1 MKRFLTSV
9 SLALCMAGGIGSA
22 ALANPSGPYDHV
34 YQVRRTVHLR
44 DLDLQ
49 SQAGPKTAAWRIQV
63 AADYVCGGDNRVMR
77 EAADFIPCREDAINR
92 ALDTLNQPNVSAAFG
107 RKPPVGI
114 ASR

>member
-9 SLALCMAGGIGSA
+9 SLALCVAGGLGSV
-22 ALANPSGPYDHV
+22 ALADSSGPYDHT

-44 DLDLQ
+44 DLDLH
-49 SQAGPKTAAWRIQV
+49 SQADAKTAAWRIQV

-77 EAADFIPCREDAINR
+77 QAADFIPCREDAINR
-92 ALDTLNQPNVSAAFG
+92 ALDTLNQPLVSAAFN
-107 RKPPVGI
+107 RKPPFGI

>member
-9 SLALCMAGGIGSA
+9 SLAVCVAGGLGCA
-22 ALANPSGPYDHV
+22 ALADSSGPYDHA

-44 DLDLQ
+44 DLDLK
-49 SQAGPKTAAWRIQV
+49 SQAGAKTAAWRIQV

-77 EAADFIPCREDAINR
+77 QAADFIPCREDAINR
-92 ALDTLNQPNVSAAFG
+92 ALDTLNQPLVSEAFN
-107 RKPPVGI
+107 RKPPFGI